1 MDERKTVAFLGMG
14 RMGVLMA
21 RHVLD
26 AGHELVVWN
35 RTAGRAG
42 ELVEAGAREASSPA
56 EATADADVAVLA
68 LFGPESV
75 REVLPQVLRPGLLV
89 VDATTIGPQAA
100 REAGRLAADAGARYA
115 DAPVAGSTGPARD
128 GTLGVL
134 VGCREDDWPE
144 VEALVSLWGDPAKV
158 RRVGAVGA
166 GSALKLVVNQ
176 GIGVLAA
183 GLGEALRLSH
193 DLGLD
198 RTVVLDILGGAM
210 YGWTLQQK
218 RPMLDGDDFTDTQF
232 SLDLLAKDLAL
243 AVEAGSHDGPD
254 LALTRA
260 ALDHARDALEAG
272 HAGEDYAA
280 LISHLAD
287 EGAANSW

>member
-1 MDERKTVAFLGMG
+1 MKVAFLGLG

-35 RTAGRAG
+35 RTPGRAG
-42 ELVEAGAREASSPA
+42 DLVAAGASEAASPA
-56 EATADADVAVLA
+56 EAAEGADAVVLM
-68 LFGPESV
+68 LFGPDSV

-89 VDATTIGPQAA
+89 VDCTTVGPQAA
-100 REAGRLAADAGARYA
+100 REFGGLAEQAGARYA
-115 DAPVAGSTGPARD
+115 DAPVAGSTGPAAE

-134 VGCREDDWPE
+134 AGCAEPDWPD
-144 VEALVSLWGDPAKV
+144 VEPLLHLWGDPAKV
-158 RRVGAVGA
+158 RRIGPVGS
-166 GSALKLVVNQ
+166 GSALKLCVNH

-183 GLGEALRLSH
+183 GLGETLRLGR

-198 RTVVLDILGGAM
+198 RTVLLDVLSPTA
-210 YGWTLQQK
+210 YGWTLRHK
-218 RPMLDGDDFTDTQF
+218 RSMVEADDYTATQF

-243 AVEAGSHDGPD
+243 ALDAGGHDGAD
-254 LALTRA
+254 LAVTRA
-260 ALDHARDALEAG
+260 ALQQARAALDAG

-280 LISHLAD
+280 VIGHVAD
-287 EGAANSW
+287 EGQANSW